1 MRIVDT
7 APHPALAD
15 RIDAY
20 WEHGGGARRHRVL
33 PDGCIDFLFD
43 LDAGSA
49 HVVGTMTTAV
59 IVEIAAGKR
68 IFGVRFH
75 PGAAA
80 PYLAEL
86 ASDLTDRRIPLDAVT
101 TPGASKL
108 ADRVANA
115 RDRAERERLVQ
126 AHLLDPHQ
134 RLRAPD
140 ARVRRAAALITARRG
155 AVSLREVAA
164 HANIGERQLERLFH
178 AHVGVAPKHYARVA
192 RLAHACRLLTAPAPP
207 DAPRQHAAL
216 AAQAGY
222 ADESHLVR
230 DFHALAGVTPAALR
244 AERGVR
250 PISRAGNPPDWKI
263 PPNLSSY
270 LTPE

>member
-43 LDAGSA
+43 LDAGRA
-49 HVVGTMTTAV
+49 HVVGTMTTAAV
-59 IVEIAAGKR
+59 VEIAAGKR

-75 PGAAA
+75 AGAAA
-80 PYLAEL
+80 PYLADL
-86 ASDLTDRRIPLDAVT
+86 ASALTDLRVPLDEAA
-101 TPGASKL
+101 TPGAVKL

-115 RDRAERERLVQ
+115 RDRTEREQLIA
-126 AHLLDPHQ
+126 AHLLDPRH
-134 RLRAPD
+134 RLRAAD
-140 ARVRRAAALITARRG
+140 ARVRRAAALITARHG
-155 AVSLREVAA
+155 AVTLREVAA

-178 AHVGVAPKHYARVA
+178 AHVGVTPKHYARVM
-192 RLAHACRLLTAPAPP
+192 RLTHACRLMTARARP
-207 DAPRQHAAL
+207 DAREHQSAL
-216 AAQAGY
+216 AAEAGY

-230 DFHALAGVTPAALR
+230 EFRALAGVTPSTLR
-244 AERGVR
+244 AERAVPPVSSGR
-250 PISRAGNPPDWKI
+250 NPPDWKI